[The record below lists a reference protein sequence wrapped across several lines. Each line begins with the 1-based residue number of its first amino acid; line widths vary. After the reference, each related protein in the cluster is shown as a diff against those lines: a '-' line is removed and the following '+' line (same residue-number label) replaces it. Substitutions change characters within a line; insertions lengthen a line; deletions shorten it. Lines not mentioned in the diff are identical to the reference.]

1 MFFSCF
7 LSGRFISVT
16 CGTNFF
22 SEKRKSRPEH
32 AAKTLFQSGFLGKSG
47 GGRPKKTQCLR
58 KLLCITDFTSFQHGG
73 GIIQHIVHQHF
84 VSTKPPRL
92 GGRDASATLPAPPF
106 PLPSPFISPL
116 QMGERWDNDG
126 RTMGQRAGTGRERG
140 TGTSPHYCCNMFL
153 NRCLLDNTKTH
164 CNSPIESKY
173 KQNGGRAISQ
183 MLLLIRYDSIHGYKK
198 KITNNNDCSN
208 KKECIFLYSQRKS
221 KKQCYYRIYRQ
232 VRVV

>member
-22 SEKRKSRPEH
+22 SGKRKSRPEH

-47 GGRPKKTQCLR
+47 GGRPGKTQYLR
-58 KLLCITDFTSFQHGG
+58 KLLCITDVTSFQHGRE
-73 GIIQHIVHQHF
+73 IIQHIVHQHF

-106 PLPSPFISPL
+106 PLHFPFANGRT
-116 QMGERWDNDG
+116 MGERWENDG
-126 RTMGQRAGTGRERG
+126 RTMGQLAGTGRERG

-153 NRCLLDNTKTH
+153 
-164 CNSPIESKY
+164 Y
-173 KQNGGRAISQ
+173 
-183 MLLLIRYDSIHGYKK
+183 RYL
-198 KITNNNDCSN
+198 
-208 KKECIFLYSQRKS
+208 LYS
-221 KKQCYYRIYRQ
+221 
-232 VRVV
+232 

>member
-92 GGRDASATLPAPPF
+92 GGRDASATLPAPPL

-116 QMGERWDNDG
+116 QMGERWENDGRTMGERWENDGRTMGERWENDG
-126 RTMGQRAGTGRERG
+126 RTMGQRAGTG
-140 TGTSPHYCCNMFL
+140 
-153 NRCLLDNTKTH
+153 NRNFT
-164 CNSPIESKY
+164 
-173 KQNGGRAISQ
+173 A
-183 MLLLIRYDSIHGYKK
+183 LLLQHVFIVTRFTPI
-198 KITNNNDCSN
+198 I
-208 KKECIFLYSQRKS
+208 
-221 KKQCYYRIYRQ
+221 
-232 VRVV
+232 